1 MSLSVIARFAKND
14 RALSGRRRIAVLA
27 ATTVLAGGVQ
37 FLATD
42 TAWACDGPYS
52 ANNPVVS
59 EAAMARH
66 HSGAPVSAFIAPVA
80 TSLTAG
86 AKTEFGVEF
95 ANFTGA
101 AFDGVAPGLTLKEAG
116 GGNHLL
122 PKDVTV
128 EVMRGGAWTKLGTD
142 NGCAGEVV
150 RVDTSPLLQPLADGH
165 AGRAL
170 FRITLAAGAPKDL
183 TSLTLTTNAWS
194 GEATTGK
201 SVSTTVKVVHP
212 GAKPTQTAKP
222 TTPAK
227 PAPATAAPT
236 TAVEPAADRAK
247 DAAPAA
253 TAPAGTPEL
262 AQTGSSATNTF
273 LALSSALFLT
283 LGAGVLIAVRRLRH
297 QR

>member
-1 MSLSVIARFAKND
+1 MRLSVITRFAKNE

-27 ATTVLAGGVQ
+27 ATTILAGGVQ

-52 ANNPVVS
+52 ANNSVVS

-66 HSGAPVSAFIAPVA
+66 HSGTPVSAFIAPVA

-86 AKTEFGVEF
+86 EKTEFGVEF

-101 AFDGVAPGLTLKEAG
+101 AFDEVAPDLTLKATG
-116 GGNHLL
+116 GKNHLL
-122 PKDVTV
+122 PEDVTV
-128 EVMRGGAWTKLGTD
+128 EVMRGGSWTKLGTD
-142 NGCAGEVV
+142 NGCAGEAV

-183 TSLTLTTNAWS
+183 ASLTLTTDAWS
-194 GEATTGK
+194 GEAATGK
-201 SVSTTVKVVHP
+201 SASTTVKVVHP
-212 GAKPTQTAKP
+212 GAQPARTAKP

-227 PAPATAAPT
+227 PAPT
-236 TAVEPAADRAK
+236 TAVEPAADRTK

-253 TAPAGTPEL
+253 TAPAGTAEL
-262 AQTGSSATNTF
+262 ARTGSSATDTF

-283 LGAGVLIAVRRLRH
+283 LGAGVLIAVRRLHH